1 MVLASNCQTAQ
12 ILPPSQ
18 SVHSL
23 RFLIAVLKLEIDDLQ
38 AKGIWPM
45 TTWRVLGLRADND
58 GKLPTVIIVIVLDDE
73 TQGNCEKFFFYF
85 LLGYMSIPTASLAA
99 INAPSGVPNGFVVT
113 EKSSTKLSKNFQS
126 CPP

>member
-73 TQGNCEKFFFYF
+73 TQVIAKKFFFTFCSVIYRYPQ
-85 LLGYMSIPTASLAA
+85 LLSQLSMLLQESLTD
-99 INAPSGVPNGFVVT
+99 S
-113 EKSSTKLSKNFQS
+113 
-126 CPP
+126 